1 MFKQFSRLWLKS
13 LKQLVKAPASR
24 RTSAAKTAPAG
35 RKSVSRK
42 AAAVCLA
49 TSDRWRRH
57 TYVAGPDDV
66 LAGVRAGRRI
76 DYWLFRPSASASE
89 PLPLLV
95 MLHGCGQSA
104 VEFASGTRMNR
115 LAESQGF
122 AVLYPQ
128 QAQSAQRQRCWPW
141 YRKEIQEGG
150 GEARMITAIMRKVV
164 AQHGFDPARVYCA
177 GLSAGAA
184 MAHIIALRYP
194 QLVAAVA
201 LHSGP
206 MFGAAHSSVSG
217 YGVMQHGSM
226 QAPEKML
233 PLPNTDNGGEALT
246 MPALLIHGRQDTVVR
261 VVNLQQLEQQ
271 FCALNRLTN
280 DQRSAS
286 VHHPAG
292 RTKRSAQAYDT
303 VDYRRG
309 RKAILRVCRI
319 DHLDHA
325 WSGGD
330 GALRFNAARGP
341 DASRMIWRFVSAHR
355 RAAPLPT
362 VAG

>member
-1 MFKQFSRLWLKS
+1 MAGSQRMFKQFSRLWLKS
-13 LKQLVKAPASR
+13 VKQLVKPPAARRAKVATAAPTKR
-24 RTSAAKTAPAG
+24 KVVIPKTAA
-35 RKSVSRK
+35 VHV
-42 AAAVCLA
+42 AASAQ
-49 TSDRWRRH
+49 WRRH
-57 TYVAGPDDV
+57 TYVASAVDT
-66 LAGVRAGRRI
+66 LAGVTAGRRM
-76 DYWLFRPSASASE
+76 DYWLFQPGTSASE

-141 YRKEIQEGG
+141 YRKEIQDGG

-226 QAPEKML
+226 HAPEKML
-233 PLPNTDNGGEALT
+233 PLSNADDGDHRIA

-261 VVNLQQLEQQ
+261 VVNLQQLE
-271 FCALNRLTN
+271 
-280 DQRSAS
+280 
-286 VHHPAG
+286 
-292 RTKRSAQAYDT
+292 
-303 VDYRRG
+303 
-309 RKAILRVCRI
+309 
-319 DHLDHA
+319 
-325 WSGGD
+325 
-330 GALRFNAARGP
+330 
-341 DASRMIWRFVSAHR
+341 
-355 RAAPLPT
+355 
-362 VAG
+362 